1 MRMTVEQIQNRL
13 VDYMEKMGSDVKGI
27 KGIFTYFG
35 LVFLLKT
42 KLKEMIENLDKGGM
56 LQQFGIINAD
66 GVDVDLLA
74 DAADYLIPKMPEKIE
89 VGEFVFS
96 HSDLAGFF
104 KTLKG
109 DIDE

>member
-1 MRMTVEQIQNRL
+1 MRMTVDELQARL
-13 VDYMEKMGSDVKGI
+13 VSYMEKIGSGVKGI

-35 LVFLLKT
+35 VVFILKT
-42 KLKEMIENLDKGGM
+42 KLREIIENLDKGGM
-56 LQQFGIINAD
+56 LQQLEIITAD
-66 GVDVDLLA
+66 GVDVELLA
-74 DAADYLIPKMPEKIE
+74 DAADYLIPKMPERIE

-96 HSDLAGFF
+96 HSDLADFF